1 MTDDLMTMPDLGGL
15 SCKEMVELVT
25 DYLEDALP
33 ADMRNRF
40 DRHLAAC
47 HPCVV
52 YVDQMRQTIAALGTL
67 PEESIPTS
75 ALDTLREHFRRWRSA
90 PDA

>member
-25 DYLEDALP
+25 DYLEEALP

-40 DRHLAAC
+40 ERHLTGC
-47 HPCVV
+47 DPCVV
-52 YVDQMRQTIAALGTL
+52 YVEQMRQTIAALGKL

-75 ALDTLREHFRRWRSA
+75 ALDTLREHFRRWRSTPEA
-90 PDA
+90 

>member
-1 MTDDLMTMPDLGGL
+1 MTDDPMTMPDLGGL

-33 ADMRNRF
+33 ADMRSRF
-40 DRHLAAC
+40 DRHLRAC

-52 YVDQMRQTIAALGTL
+52 YVEQMRQTIAALGAL
-67 PEESIPTS
+67 PEESIPSS
-75 ALDTLREHFRRWRSA
+75 ALDTLREHFRRWR
-90 PDA
+90 

>member
-40 DRHLAAC
+40 ERHLTAC
-47 HPCVV
+47 DPCVV
-52 YVDQMRQTIAALGTL
+52 YVEQMRQTIASLGKL

-75 ALDTLREHFRRWRSA
+75 SLDLLREHFRRWRST

>member
-25 DYLEDALP
+25 DYLEDALS
-33 ADMRNRF
+33 ADMRDRF
-40 DRHLAAC
+40 ERHLTAC

-52 YVDQMRQTIAALGTL
+52 YIEQMRQTIAALGKL
-67 PEESIPTS
+67 PEESIPPS
-75 ALDTLREHFRRWRSA
+75 ALDTLRDHFRRWRSS